1 MGISV
6 GTIIMIFGTAL
17 VALGKAMNEA
27 DDKK

>member
-1 MGISV
+1 MGITT

-27 DDKK
+27 EERK